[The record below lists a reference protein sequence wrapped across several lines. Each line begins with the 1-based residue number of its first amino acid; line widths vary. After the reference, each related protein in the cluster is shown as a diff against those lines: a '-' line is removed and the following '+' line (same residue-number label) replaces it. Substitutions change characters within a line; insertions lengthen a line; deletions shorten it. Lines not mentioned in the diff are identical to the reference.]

1 MSSHEVDP
9 SPLRRRL
16 RGLAAMVALSACFG
30 AVLGQ
35 AGRGRT
41 LEDAL
46 VSSAISVAFGLAI
59 GLPATLIFHFASGWY
74 SRLPRRRQGLTLLSV
89 VAGLIL
95 VMCPLGVV
103 VLVQLGVVPRSGFA
117 SMLRTSMLIS
127 LVVGLAASGGAWL
140 NEGLRARLETTR
152 LELKQK
158 ELAHEVA
165 MRLAADARA
174 DALAS
179 RVRPHFLFNA
189 LNTVLALIPE
199 DPRRAEAVLEAVAAL
214 LRASLDVAEDDLT
227 PLGRELGLV
236 RDYVALESARFGGR
250 LRVTFDVPEAVHH
263 VRVPP
268 FAVQTLVE
276 NAVKYAA
283 APRSS
288 GATIRLE
295 ARREGD
301 RLLVSVDDDGPG
313 FGEGA
318 LVAGHGLALLR
329 ERLAARVVG
338 ESSLQILERSGGARV
353 VLDLPFAEAGP

>member
-1 MSSHEVDP
+1 MSSREVDP

-16 RGLAAMVALSACFG
+16 RGLGAMVALSACFG

-35 AGRGRT
+35 AGKGRT

-46 VSSAISVAFGLAI
+46 VSAAISVAFALAI
-59 GLPATLIFHFASGWY
+59 GLPATLIFHFGGGWY
-74 SRLPRRRQGLTLLSV
+74 SALPRRRQGLVLLAV
-89 VAGLIL
+89 VATLIV
-95 VMCPLGVV
+95 VMCPLGVAA
-103 VLVQLGVVPRSGFA
+103 LVGLGVVSRANFG

-127 LVVGLAASGGAWL
+127 LVVGLAASSGAWL
-140 NEGLRARLETTR
+140 NEGLRARLETAR
-152 LELKQK
+152 LELKQR
-158 ELAHEVA
+158 ELAHAVT

-199 DPRRAEAVLEAVAAL
+199 DPRRAEAVLEAVASL

-227 PLGRELGLV
+227 TLGRELGLV
-236 RDYVALESARFGGR
+236 RDYVALESARFGDR
-250 LRVTFDVPEAVHH
+250 LRVTFDVPEDVHA

-283 APRSS
+283 APRLS
-288 GATIRLE
+288 GAAIRLS

-301 RLLVSVDDDGPG
+301 RVRVAVEDDGPG
-313 FGEGA
+313 FGEEA
-318 LVAGHGLALLR
+318 IVAGHGLSLLR
-329 ERLAARVVG
+329 ERLAARVAG
-338 ESSLQILERSGGARV
+338 ASSLHIDQAPRGARV
-353 VLDLPFAEAGP
+353 VLDLPFAEARA